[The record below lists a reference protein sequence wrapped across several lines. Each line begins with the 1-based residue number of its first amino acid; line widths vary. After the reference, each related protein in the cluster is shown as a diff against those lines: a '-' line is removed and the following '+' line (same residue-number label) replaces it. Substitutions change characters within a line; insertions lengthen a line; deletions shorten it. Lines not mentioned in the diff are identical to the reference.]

1 MFELTGTVSV
11 LFSVLLSAT
20 IGWQAAQGIFPFG
33 LKGTGWDKG
42 KKVRALSKESNLDLG
57 ASAAMNCMTIIWNIY
72 IIISICYD
80 LGRFRLTAILYITL
94 VIIAFLLGWHHKALI
109 EIIKRQRAEK
119 KAAAKQAKAN
129 PHAASASKLLKD
141 DDRTTDRT
149 IAAGERNEFSD
160 DSFFNADGS
169 LNMNA
174 DDASDDIAFGSLS
187 K

>member
-57 ASAAMNCMTIIWNIY
+57 ASAAMNW
-72 IIISICYD
+72 YD

-129 PHAASASKLLKD
+129 PHAASASRLLKD
-141 DDRTTDRT
+141 DDRAANRT
-149 IAAGERNEFSD
+149 IAAGERNESSD

-174 DDASDDIAFGSLS
+174 DDASDDIIFSSLA

>member
-1 MFELTGTVSV
+1 M
-11 LFSVLLSAT
+11 
-20 IGWQAAQGIFPFG
+20 
-33 LKGTGWDKG
+33 
-42 KKVRALSKESNLDLG
+42 R
-57 ASAAMNCMTIIWNIY
+57 
-72 IIISICYD
+72 
-80 LGRFRLTAILYITL
+80 
-94 VIIAFLLGWHHKALI
+94 
-109 EIIKRQRAEK
+109 
-119 KAAAKQAKAN
+119 N